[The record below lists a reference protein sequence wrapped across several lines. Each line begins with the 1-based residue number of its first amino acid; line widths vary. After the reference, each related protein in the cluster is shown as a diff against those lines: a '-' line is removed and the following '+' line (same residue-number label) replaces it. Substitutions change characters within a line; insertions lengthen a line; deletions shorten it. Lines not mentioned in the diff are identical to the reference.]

1 MQTYYVK
8 DPGLHYCRWNK
19 DQQKFESLGKTD
31 FNDLTEEQKKA
42 AAFTTSIYG
51 AISKIPVDHTIE
63 VRNIL
68 AGTKFKTVE
77 PPAKIPDG
85 YSFQRYEL
93 NGQAATTPAAQGVWG
108 TISTE
113 SNSEVVVRNL
123 KGYGL
128 RMNKTWSDAEYMAER
143 EPTYFAVYVENSSD
157 PVLVGGSVRQL
168 PYTAKPQTLY
178 WYFQTLIPGTYLNQ
192 YVIREVKISGGTPVV
207 DNEGVV
213 TNADELTIE
222 PLPHGA
228 EFSLNG
234 KQKGETEESPFEY
247 TVLYENLEQKDN
259 VRMQEVT
266 DNRPGVILKKV
277 QWDETTPLAGAE
289 FTLTD
294 NDGNLIGTFTSDENG
309 LISVAFLRDNVP
321 YTLTETGTP
330 QGWYGLQ
337 APLIITLN
345 EGSINVDGSGQEEY
359 YIIDNQ
365 SATPSLTVKDRPYT
379 FQAVKKD
386 ADTLLPLKDVKF
398 ALHKQVEVGGVIT
411 IDLNPMPGYEN
422 LSTDANG
429 LIPQIDNTLP
439 PGTYEMTIVN
449 HRYADVTL
457 KKTDRNSTPLTGA
470 KFELCKFDKTW
481 VKVPG
486 YEEID
491 MADVSQVVLE
501 NLPIGRYRLTE
512 LKPPDGYLILENYV
526 YFNVGFDNR
535 GYVKIVLTDETGTGP
550 NSNPDASLSGTT
562 ISVKNTPGQ
571 ELPSTGGIGTTI
583 FYVAGAVLA
592 VGAAVLLITRR
603 RSMALFL
610 CLALVVALS
619 APIGAAAEEVRE
631 FPDLDKTGSITATFT
646 YYDKDSGNT
655 LPVAGGNTVGLFKVA
670 DVEVHNGFIFVVDPR
685 FASAGEIPATSEELD
700 SVNIELAGKM
710 AKIAADY
717 DFDIAPVEMD
727 SDGTAS
733 FSDLEVGLYLV
744 MQAKQGTGDSNFV
757 IAPFLVSIPY
767 RNPDGSLT
775 YDVNAQ
781 TKPIGIA
788 WIPPESPDDPD
799 KPKNLPQTGQL
810 WWPVLA
816 LGAAGAA
823 FIIAGA
829 AIKHR

>member
-1 MQTYYVK
+1 M
-8 DPGLHYCRWNK
+8 
-19 DQQKFESLGKTD
+19 
-31 FNDLTEEQKKA
+31 
-42 AAFTTSIYG
+42 
-51 AISKIPVDHTIE
+51 
-63 VRNIL
+63 
-68 AGTKFKTVE
+68 
-77 PPAKIPDG
+77 
-85 YSFQRYEL
+85 
-93 NGQAATTPAAQGVWG
+93 
-108 TISTE
+108 
-113 SNSEVVVRNL
+113 
-123 KGYGL
+123 
-128 RMNKTWSDAEYMAER
+128 
-143 EPTYFAVYVENSSD
+143 
-157 PVLVGGSVRQL
+157 RQL

-207 DNEGVV
+207 DDEGVV

-345 EGSINVDGSGQEEY
+345 EGSITVDGAGQEEY

-526 YFNVGFDNR
+526 YFNVDFDNR

-610 CLALVVALS
+610 CLALVLAWS
-619 APIGAAAEEVRE
+619 APIAATAEEVRE

-655 LPVAGGNTVGLFKVA
+655 LPVAGGNSVGLFKVA

>member
-1 MQTYYVK
+1 
-8 DPGLHYCRWNK
+8 
-19 DQQKFESLGKTD
+19 
-31 FNDLTEEQKKA
+31 
-42 AAFTTSIYG
+42 
-51 AISKIPVDHTIE
+51 
-63 VRNIL
+63 
-68 AGTKFKTVE
+68 
-77 PPAKIPDG
+77 
-85 YSFQRYEL
+85 
-93 NGQAATTPAAQGVWG
+93 
-108 TISTE
+108 
-113 SNSEVVVRNL
+113 
-123 KGYGL
+123 
-128 RMNKTWSDAEYMAER
+128 
-143 EPTYFAVYVENSSD
+143 
-157 PVLVGGSVRQL
+157 
-168 PYTAKPQTLY
+168 
-178 WYFQTLIPGTYLNQ
+178 
-192 YVIREVKISGGTPVV
+192 
-207 DNEGVV
+207 
-213 TNADELTIE
+213 
-222 PLPHGA
+222 
-228 EFSLNG
+228 
-234 KQKGETEESPFEY
+234 
-247 TVLYENLEQKDN
+247 
-259 VRMQEVT
+259 
-266 DNRPGVILKKV
+266 
-277 QWDETTPLAGAE
+277 
-289 FTLTD
+289 
-294 NDGNLIGTFTSDENG
+294 
-309 LISVAFLRDNVP
+309 
-321 YTLTETGTP
+321 
-330 QGWYGLQ
+330 
-337 APLIITLN
+337 
-345 EGSINVDGSGQEEY
+345 
-359 YIIDNQ
+359 
-365 SATPSLTVKDRPYT
+365 
-379 FQAVKKD
+379 
-386 ADTLLPLKDVKF
+386 
-398 ALHKQVEVGGVIT
+398 
-411 IDLNPMPGYEN
+411 
-422 LSTDANG
+422 
-429 LIPQIDNTLP
+429 
-439 PGTYEMTIVN
+439 
-449 HRYADVTL
+449 
-457 KKTDRNSTPLTGA
+457 
-470 KFELCKFDKTW
+470 
-481 VKVPG
+481 
-486 YEEID
+486 

-631 FPDLDKTGSITATFT
+631 FPDLDKTGSITASFT

-655 LPVAGGNTVGLFKVA
+655 LPVAGGNSVGLFKVA

-799 KPKNLPQTGQL
+799 KPKKLPQTGQL

>member
-1 MQTYYVK
+1 M
-8 DPGLHYCRWNK
+8 
-19 DQQKFESLGKTD
+19 
-31 FNDLTEEQKKA
+31 
-42 AAFTTSIYG
+42 
-51 AISKIPVDHTIE
+51 
-63 VRNIL
+63 
-68 AGTKFKTVE
+68 
-77 PPAKIPDG
+77 
-85 YSFQRYEL
+85 
-93 NGQAATTPAAQGVWG
+93 
-108 TISTE
+108 
-113 SNSEVVVRNL
+113 
-123 KGYGL
+123 
-128 RMNKTWSDAEYMAER
+128 
-143 EPTYFAVYVENSSD
+143 
-157 PVLVGGSVRQL
+157 RQL

-207 DNEGVV
+207 DDEGVV

-345 EGSINVDGSGQEEY
+345 EGSITVDGAGQEEY

-526 YFNVGFDNR
+526 YFNVDFDNR

-646 YYDKDSGNT
+646 YYDKGSGNT
-655 LPVAGGNTVGLFKVA
+655 LPVAGGNSVGLFKVA